1 METTYY
7 PASERGHVNFGWLDS
22 HHSFSFGNWHN
33 REKVHFG
40 ALRVLNDDTI
50 KGGKGFDTHPHE
62 NMEIVT
68 IPLKGALAH
77 KDSTGSEGIIYT
89 GDVQIMSA
97 GSGIRNSEY
106 NASPDGPEG
115 RRPKVRQNANQEG
128 VAYSTRIRPLDP
140 YDPVNLL
147 QIWIFPKHTGVA
159 PRHDQQNFD
168 PAARQDRWQFVV
180 SPCPEDQALK
190 VYQDARLALARLS
203 AGVTLTYQTAFP
215 GNGIYIFVLEGQ
227 LQAGSRSLQRRDGFG
242 ITGTDTYTFEATSS
256 AELLAIEVPMFA

>member
-1 METTYY
+1 MIDLPAMITTYY
-7 PASERGHVNFGWLDS
+7 PASERGHVNFGWLES

-77 KDSTGSEGIIYT
+77 KDSTGADGIIYT

-97 GSGIRNSEY
+97 GSGIRHSEY
-106 NASPDGPEG
+106 NASH
-115 RRPKVRQNANQEG
+115 
-128 VAYSTRIRPLDP
+128 
-140 YDPVNLL
+140 YDPVTLL
-147 QIWIFPKHTGVA
+147 QIWIFPKQLGIK
-159 PRHDQQNFD
+159 PRHDQQSFD
-168 PAARQDRWQFVV
+168 PAGRDGQWQIVV
-180 SPCPEDQALK
+180 SPRPEDQALK
-190 VYQDARLALARLS
+190 INQDARLALTRLK
-203 AGVTLTYQTAFP
+203 AGSSLPYLSVFP

-227 LQAGSRSLQRRDGFG
+227 LQANGQTLQRRDGLG
-242 ITGTDTYTFEATSS
+242 VTQTNEVVVEATVDS
-256 AELLAIEVPMFA
+256 ELLAVEVPMFA

>member
-1 METTYY
+1 MITTYY

-62 NMEIVT
+62 NMEIIT

-77 KDSTGSEGIIYT
+77 KDSTGAEGIIYS

-97 GSGIRNSEY
+97 GSGIRHSEY
-106 NASPDGPEG
+106 NASH
-115 RRPKVRQNANQEG
+115 
-128 VAYSTRIRPLDP
+128 
-140 YDPVNLL
+140 YDPVTLL
-147 QIWIFPKHTGVA
+147 QIWIFPKHSGIK
-159 PRHDQQNFD
+159 PRHDQQRFD
-168 PAARQDRWQFVV
+168 PAERNDRWQIIV
-180 SPCPEDQALK
+180 SPRPEDLALK
-190 VYQDARLALARLS
+190 INQDARLALTRMHRETTLPYLPVFS
-203 AGVTLTYQTAFP
+203 GSGVYF
-215 GNGIYIFVLEGQ
+215 FVLEGEVTVD
-227 LQAGSRSLQRRDGFG
+227 GKTLQRRDGLG
-242 ITGTDTYTFEATSS
+242 ITETDECSVQATED